1 MPKITVLHSILKIWF
16 GVTPLT
22 DVKIPK
28 PAGVSVRKSSQNGM
42 IALFIVAAG
51 NGQTLVN
58 AGSLLVNCKL
68 PFELTLA
75 VVNPIP

>member
-1 MPKITVLHSILKIWF
+1 MPKTTALHSILKIWF

-28 PAGVSVRKSSQNGM
+28 PAGVSVRKSSQNGETR
-42 IALFIVAAG
+42 LFIVAVG

-58 AGSLLVNCKL
+58 AVLALVNCKL
-68 PFELTLA
+68 PFELMLA
-75 VVNPIP
+75 VVTPIP

>member
-1 MPKITVLHSILKIWF
+1 MLSILKIRF
-16 GVTPLT
+16 GVTPLI

-42 IALFIVAAG
+42 IALFVKGSG

-58 AGSLLVNCKL
+58 AALALVNCKL

-75 VVNPIP
+75 AVNPVP

>member
-1 MPKITVLHSILKIWF
+1 VPKTTALHSILKMRF
-16 GVTPLT
+16 GVTPLI

-28 PAGVSVRKSSQNGM
+28 PVGVPVCKSSQNGM

-58 AGSLLVNCKL
+58 AVSLLLNCKL
-68 PFELTLA
+68 PFELMLA